1 MISKFTQ
8 SKYFWHLIWLV
19 SFLFSGNIYVIIL
32 NITDDAM
39 FSSYLP
45 RTLGKTVGLVFFPF
59 LLTFFFNW
67 ISRGKNE
74 NESKEAKF
82 RRIFFYIWIIFI
94 ILTLFSRFA

>member
-19 SFLFSGNIYVIIL
+19 SFLFNGNILVIIL

-39 FSSYLP
+39 LSSYLP
-45 RTLGKTVGLVFFPF
+45 RTLGKTCGLVFLPF

-67 ISRGKNE
+67 ISSSKNE

-82 RRIFFYIWIIFI
+82 RRIFFYTWIIFI
-94 ILTLFSRFA
+94 ILTLFGRFA